1 MANAG
6 SLYVS
11 IMARTGGFSK
21 GMKQVNKQLTQF
33 RNAFS
38 VSALAAGAG
47 IAAMIK
53 NEMDQ
58 ISSTG
63 KLAERLGA
71 STEALAAFR
80 EVAQDAGVEFG
91 VVSKGIEKLSV
102 SAGNAALGNKSMTEA
117 FEFLGISI
125 NEINKLSPDNLMV
138 RVAGGLDKIQNSSQ
152 RAAMAQKI
160 FGKGGVQ
167 LLGFMNNL
175 KAKTADAASENIKLG
190 LSYSQVDAQ
199 SVIDAKIAISNLS
212 DVMTGLFTQLAV
224 QLAPKIQ
231 ETAAWLFGMGVAG
244 DSMANKVGRG
254 IDNVSAGFN
263 VARNMILD
271 AALAVSTL
279 NNAILNTSPAAKL
292 LDWATGG
299 KLSGVNMALG
309 EGFSAAVRSPFDNMP
324 DMRDS
329 GVMKGGWSRADQ
341 KIDTTNKILA
351 EILKKT
357 GSAPAVFN

>member
-11 IMARTGGFSK
+11 ILARTGGFSK

-38 VSALAAGAG
+38 VSTMAAGVG

-53 NEMDQ
+53 KEMDQ

-102 SAGNAALGNKSMTEA
+102 SAGNAALGNKAMTEA
-117 FEFLGISI
+117 FAFLGISI
-125 NEINKLSPDNLMV
+125 KDINKMSPDSLMI

-160 FGKGGVQ
+160 FGKGGVA
-167 LLGFMNNL
+167 LLGFMSGL
-175 KAKTADAASENIKLG
+175 REKTAEAASENIKLG
-190 LSYSQVDAQ
+190 LSYSKVDAQ
-199 SVIDAKIAISNLS
+199 SVIDAKIAIANLS
-212 DVMTGLFTQLAV
+212 DVMTGLFTQLTV
-224 QLAPKIQ
+224 QLAPKI
-231 ETAAWLFGMGVAG
+231 EEAATWLFGMGVAG
-244 DSMANKVGRG
+244 DSMAMKVGRG

-263 VARNMILD
+263 VARNMILE
-271 AALAVSTL
+271 AAAAVSTL
-279 NNAILNTSPAAKL
+279 NNAILTSSPAAKL

-299 KLSGVNMALG
+299 KLSGLNTALG
-309 EGFSAAVRSPFDNMP
+309 EGFSAAVKSPFDNMP

-329 GVMKGGWSRADQ
+329 GITKGGWTRSEK
-341 KIDTTNKILA
+341 KIDTTNKILT

-357 GSAPAVFN
+357 GTTPAVFN